1 MEISEKVDQFL
12 KSNRTHFRVV
22 RHRTAFTC
30 QETAAEAHVPGLELA
45 KVVFV
50 EVDGEPAMAVIPA
63 PQYVDLDRLRAL
75 SGANQAHILTEKDFS
90 ARFPDCDPG
99 SEPPLGRLY
108 GVKVFLDET
117 LARQPLVAFKAGSHE
132 AIIEMSLDEFL
143 RINPPTATGPLS
155 TDVKKRF

>member
-12 KSNRTHFRVV
+12 KSSGSHYRVV

-30 QETAAEAHVPGLELA
+30 QETAAEAHLPGSELA

-50 EVDGEPAMAVIPA
+50 ELDGQPAMVVLPA
-63 PQYVDLDRLRAL
+63 PRYVDLDLLRRL
-75 SGANQAHILTEKDFS
+75 SGANQAHIMSERDFV

-108 GVKVFLDET
+108 GVQVYMDESMSK
-117 LARQPLVAFKAGSHE
+117 QPLVAFKAGSHE
-132 AIIEMSLDEFL
+132 AVIEMPLDEFL